1 MKKLKLI
8 YNPFS
13 GDRSFKSGLDGY
25 VAAFQRA
32 GYEAHLFRS
41 VIAGDI
47 ATHIATMPAG
57 FYDALAV
64 AGGDGTLNMA
74 VGAMINHGIDAPL
87 LALPAG
93 TANDFASFI
102 GMPKNAEDCAAVLRG
117 GEIVR
122 TDVGHVGDRYFINVC
137 AAGLFTH
144 VSQQVESGL
153 KTALGKPAYY
163 LKSLEEIPNFEP
175 ISVRITNSTTTM
187 DEDIFLFL
195 VLNTA
200 GAGGFDRLVPD
211 ASITDGKLDFIAL
224 RACPILDLGRLLI
237 RVIQQRHLTDPR
249 VIYFQDDFVKVE
261 LLQKSDKY
269 DSCDIDGEW
278 GPKLPVTIR
287 NLSGKLPLF
296 VPTK

>member
-25 VAAFQRA
+25 VAAFQQA
-32 GYEAHLFRS
+32 GYEAHVLRS
-41 VIAGDI
+41 TNPGDI
-47 ATHIATMPAG
+47 EDFVAEMPVG
-57 FYDALAV
+57 FYDAVAV
-64 AGGDGTLNMA
+64 AGGDGTLNLA
-74 VGAMINHGIDAPL
+74 VNALVSGGHDVPL
-87 LALPAG
+87 LAIPTG

-102 GMPKNAEDCAAVLRG
+102 GMPKSAEDVADVLAN

-122 TDVGHVGDRYFINVC
+122 ADLGRVNDKYFINVC

-163 LKSLEEIPNFEP
+163 LKSLEEIPNLEP
-175 ISVRITNSTTTM
+175 ISVRITNSNGTM

-195 VLNTA
+195 ALNTA
-200 GAGGFDRLVPD
+200 GTGGFDKLAPTAD
-211 ASITDGKLDFIAL
+211 ITDGKLDFIAL
-224 RACPILDLGRLLI
+224 KACPVLDLGRVLI
-237 RVIQQRHLTDPR
+237 KVIQQRHLDDAR
-249 VIYFQDDFVKVE
+249 IIYFEDDFIKVE
-261 LLQKSDKY
+261 LRQKSDRY

-278 GPKLPVTIR
+278 GPMLPLDIR
-287 NLSGKLPLF
+287 CLGGRLPLF
-296 VPTK
+296 VPRK